1 MGSGWIRRRLIL
13 MLGGG
18 FIRARRWRMRRL
30 RGVGGRRLL
39 RGFSVEVT
47 RRREIG
53 GDMLGITRGI
63 VSCSSGVNIC
73 VHCQLTDFNG
83 KRVFHQVWVQ
93 LCIHGRELL
102 SGIQARVAFRWS
114 LERDRTPEQLM
125 LPWRAKHVHVHTY
138 IHVRMHAVCKKEG

>member
-1 MGSGWIRRRLIL
+1 
-13 MLGGG
+13 
-18 FIRARRWRMRRL
+18 MRRL

-83 KRVFHQVWVQ
+83 KRVFVQVWVQ
-93 LCIHGRELL
+93 LCIHGMRIAEWNP
-102 SGIQARVAFRWS
+102 SSSSISMV
-114 LERDRTPEQLM
+114 T
-125 LPWRAKHVHVHTY
+125 
-138 IHVRMHAVCKKEG
+138 